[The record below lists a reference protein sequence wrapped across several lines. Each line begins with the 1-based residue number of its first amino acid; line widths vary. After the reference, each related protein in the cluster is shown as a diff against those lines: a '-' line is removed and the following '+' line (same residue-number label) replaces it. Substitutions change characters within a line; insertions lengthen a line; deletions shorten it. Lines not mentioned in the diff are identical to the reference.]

1 MISDQRKKI
10 IQGTLIMILAVGII
24 FGGILGYK
32 AFQMQMVK
40 KSMAGRQMP
49 PVTVTAT
56 KVESKDWQ
64 PQLKAV
70 GSLRAIR
77 GVDVT
82 CEAAGMVRAINF
94 QPGQNVSEGELL
106 IELNADSDIAQLH
119 SLEAAAA
126 LAKSVFERDRKQ
138 YTVKAISLAVLDADE
153 ADLKSKQAQLEQ
165 QKALVQKKFIRAPFN
180 GRLGL
185 SAVNLGQYLNPGDKI
200 VTLQALDSLYNDFNL
215 PQQELGHIKKG
226 QAVIAVSDTYPGRSF
241 EGKITTINPK
251 VDPDTRNIQ
260 VESVINNS
268 RHELLPGM
276 YVTVEIQTGG
286 TQKYLTLPQTAVSFN
301 PYGEMVFIVEKG
313 AKDSSGREILTVKRT
328 LVTVGPTRGDQVAI
342 LSGVKEGDVVV
353 TSGQFKLKPGSAVV
367 INNKVQPKNDAAP
380 KPVDE

>member
-1 MISDQRKKI
+1 
-10 IQGTLIMILAVGII
+10 
-24 FGGILGYK
+24 
-32 AFQMQMVK
+32 
-40 KSMAGRQMP
+40 MAGKKMP

-82 CEAAGMVRAINF
+82 CETAGLVRSITF
-94 QPGQNVSEGELL
+94 RPGENVSEGELL
-106 IELNADSDIAQLH
+106 VQLNADSDIALLH

-126 LAKSVFERDRKQ
+126 LANSIYERDKKQ
-138 YTVKAISLAVLDADE
+138 YAVRAISRAVFDADE
-153 ADLKSKQAQLEQ
+153 ADLKSKQAQVEQ
-165 QKALVQKKFIRAPFN
+165 QKALVAKKNIRAPFD
-180 GRLGL
+180 GRLGI

-200 VTLQALDSLYNDFNL
+200 VTLQSLDALYNDFNL
-215 PQQELGHIKKG
+215 PQQELGRIKKG
-226 QAVIAVSDTYPGRSF
+226 QAVIAVSDTYPGRIF
-241 EGKITTINPK
+241 QGKITTINPK

-260 VESVINNS
+260 VESVINNP

-286 TQKYLTLPQTAVSFN
+286 AQKYLTLPQTAVSFN
-301 PYGEMVFIVEKG
+301 PYGEMVFIIEKG
-313 AKDSSGREILTVKRT
+313 AKDASGRETLTVRQS

-342 LSGVKEGDVVV
+342 LSGVKEGDIVV
-353 TSGQFKLKPGSAVV
+353 TSGHFKLKTGSCRGH
-367 INNKVQPKNDAAP
+367 QQ
-380 KPVDE
+380 